1 MGIGLKTLILSLT
14 WAVLASMAWAAEGD
28 DVVLIPGAKLSTPGQ
43 VREFARGSERTK
55 TAGGCIFTDT
65 TPTIRVWI
73 LPADIPG
80 FGKAGESVWELA
92 FAIDARGIKV
102 VMLINPNTENIHFK
116 YDPWIEGSRFETIG
130 ALDREAKDLYTK
142 YRGDSVT
149 EGVHKLVVRTLE
161 QDVPGFAKRGES
173 VWEVQ
178 ILNLDIL
185 KTRPFML
192 LHPFEDRHHYIPS
205 PGEEKGTAFAT
216 YDRTA
221 SLARIGPAGGA
232 FARTIIIADPTP
244 YFEHLSAIAPKL
256 RILKRIEDEYTLG
269 PESIVQA
276 AYLISRNIAISRPP
290 DKCLEYEGVYYFSG
304 GTTTK
309 PVEEFQQGM
318 AVRRGEKIIY
328 VWP

>member
-1 MGIGLKTLILSLT
+1 MILSLT
-14 WAVLASMAWAAEGD
+14 WVVLASKAWAADGA
-28 DVVLIPGAKLSTPGQ
+28 DVVLIPGAKLSMPEQ
-43 VREFARGSERTK
+43 AREFARGSERTK

-65 TPTIRVWI
+65 TPAIRVWI
-73 LPADIPG
+73 LPADISD

-102 VMLINPNTENIHFK
+102 VMLINPNTENIHFN

-178 ILNLDIL
+178 ILNLDNL
-185 KTRPFML
+185 EVRPFML

-205 PGEEKGTAFAT
+205 PGDEEGMAFAT

-221 SLARIGPAGGA
+221 SLDRIGPAGGA
-232 FARTIIIADPTP
+232 LARTIIVSDVTP
-244 YFEHLSAIAPKL
+244 YLEQLSGIAPKL
-256 RILKRIEDEYTLG
+256 RVLKKIEDEYALG
-269 PESIVQA
+269 PESIIQA
-276 AYLISRNIAISRPP
+276 AQLISKNAAISRPP
-290 DKCLEYEGVYYFSG
+290 DKCLEYEGVFYFSG

-318 AVRRGEKIIY
+318 AVRRDEKIIY